1 MIETVALAGSYR
13 AAPEGAVEVGAVE
26 PDERIAVTVHLKRRT
41 PDRFAPGS
49 AGDLARLSQPT
60 TRRALA
66 AERRRTHARAAARI
80 RKLAKAYRVAVRGI
94 DLAARTVT
102 IEATAKRMSRLFGV
116 TLRIYEDG
124 HQRFRARVGELMV
137 RKQIAPWTRAILGFD
152 ERPLVRRPAGRVRA
166 LAGVAEGHGLWP
178 TEIARLYGIPLDR
191 DVSKICVGVVALG
204 GGYLPSDLAKALAAM
219 GREAPVVVDQSV
231 VGNANNFGGG
241 TDADQEIALDLQI
254 LAGLLPKARIVVYFA
269 GNTTRNLVGAINQ
282 ALLDDVNR
290 PQVLSVSWG
299 SAETF
304 WTDAA
309 RDAMQ
314 AALADA
320 KRLQVSVLFAAGD
333 ELATGGLTDGK
344 AHVWFPA
351 SSPYV
356 LACGGTLPTLAADGI
371 RVANEV
377 VWNDGAIG
385 TGEGI
390 SDAFPV
396 PAYQSGFALPPSV
409 NNGKLRRGVPDVAAA
424 AAGRPGYRIVL
435 NGTEMVKDGTSAV
448 APLWAALIAMA
459 NAARGG
465 PVGFVNSTLYA
476 NAPLFRWII
485 EGNNRVGGTG
495 YDAGAGWNACTG
507 LGVPQGEDIIA
518 ALAATG
524 GLGPPKATRPTLP
537 RGSAAGMAVMPSVPE
552 VDLRRGMP
560 RDVGRKDGRKRCS
573 SRRPVR
579 WRWFSRGRTH

>member
-1 MIETVALAGSYR
+1 MIEKVALAGSYR
-13 AAPEGAVEVGAVE
+13 AAPEGAVDVGEVD

-49 AGDLARLSQPT
+49 AGDLERLKPM

-66 AERRRTHARAAARI
+66 AERRRTHGRAAARI
-80 RKLAKAYRVAVRGI
+80 RKLANAHRVAVRGI

-102 IEATAKRMSRLFGV
+102 IEAPAKRMSKLFGA
-116 TLRIYEDG
+116 TLRMYDDG
-124 HQRFRARVGELMV
+124 QQRFRARVGELMV
-137 RKQIAPWTRAILGFD
+137 PKAIAPWTRAILGFD
-152 ERPLVRRPAGRVRA
+152 QRPLVRRPAGRVRA
-166 LAGVAEGHGLWP
+166 LAGLAGGSGLWP

-191 DVSKICVGVVALG
+191 DVSKICVGIVALG
-204 GGYLPSDLAKALAAM
+204 GGYLPSDLAKALASV

-231 VGNANNFGGG
+231 GGNGNNFGGG
-241 TDADQEIALDLQI
+241 ADADQEIALDLQI

-269 GNTTRNLVGAINQ
+269 GNTTKNLVGAINQ

-299 SAETF
+299 SAEIF

-320 KRLQVSVLFAAGD
+320 KRLQISVLFAAGD

-344 AHVWFPA
+344 VHVWFPA
-351 SSPYV
+351 SSPYA
-356 LACGGTLPTLAADGI
+356 LACGGTLPTPGADG
-371 RVANEV
+371 RSVTDEV
-377 VWNDGAIG
+377 VWNDGTIG
-385 TGEGI
+385 TGGGI

-396 PAYQSGFALPPSV
+396 PAYQSGLALPPSV
-409 NNGKLRRGVPDVAAA
+409 NDGKLRRGLPDVAAA
-424 AAGRPGYRIVL
+424 ASGRPGYRIVL
-435 NGTEMVKDGTSAV
+435 NGTDIVKDGTSAV

-465 PVGFVNSTLYA
+465 PVGFVNSALYA
-476 NAPLFRWII
+476 NPPLFRQII
-485 EGNNRVGGTG
+485 QGNNRVSGKG

-507 LGVPQGEDIIA
+507 LGVPRGADIMA
-518 ALAATG
+518 ALAA
-524 GLGPPKATRPTLP
+524 
-537 RGSAAGMAVMPSVPE
+537 VPM
-552 VDLRRGMP
+552 V
-560 RDVGRKDGRKRCS
+560 
-573 SRRPVR
+573 
-579 WRWFSRGRTH
+579 